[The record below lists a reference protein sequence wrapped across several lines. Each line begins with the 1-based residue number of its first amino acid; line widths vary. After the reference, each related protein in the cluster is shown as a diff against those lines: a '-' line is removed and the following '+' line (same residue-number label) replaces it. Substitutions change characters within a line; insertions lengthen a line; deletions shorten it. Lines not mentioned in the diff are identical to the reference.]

1 MPRALPPRIA
11 AADAPISKNRFEKS
25 PPEKLGQ
32 AVLGIFWCARK
43 EKNDSAKSG

>member
-11 AADAPISKNRFEKS
+11 AADAPRPKNRFEKS
-25 PPEKLGQ
+25 PPEKFGQ

-43 EKNDSAKSG
+43 EKK